1 MAIKDLLLK
10 KGWAGKTI
18 TRKETVDRLNPLLRR
33 HHEINYTYD
42 AAASRLQNREAVD
55 RIDAFQRVA
64 RADAGKLSES
74 VLSCGGVPETG
85 VDMEPADFNPGDND
99 QSIVDHLK
107 DLEQSFLDALSG
119 EKKVDHQMR
128 SRAILEVV
136 EKNTRERLD
145 YLKSIRS

>member
-18 TRKETVDRLNPLLRR
+18 SRKETVDRLNPLLRR

-42 AAASRLQNREAVD
+42 AAASRLQNREIVD
-55 RIDAFQRVA
+55 RIHAFQEVA
-64 RADAGKLSES
+64 RADAGKISET

-85 VDMEPADFNPGDND
+85 VDMEPADFNPGDSD
-99 QSIVDHLK
+99 DAIVKHLR
-107 DLEQSFLDALSG
+107 DLEQSFLDALG
-119 EKKVDHQMR
+119 PEKKADHQMR

-136 EKNTRERLD
+136 EKNTRERLAF
-145 YLKSIRS
+145 LKSIGS